1 MSGQVQIHRHA
12 QEQVWADAACSAIAH
27 ALSAAGARRLLLSGG
42 STPAPVYRQLAG
54 MDLDWERL
62 QLGLADE
69 RWLPDGDAQRN
80 DLLVTQQLLQ
90 QQPLARLQPLARF
103 KDGLDACVATANAHW
118 QAHPATSVAVLG
130 MGNDGHTASLFP
142 AAGNLQAAIDSPLP
156 YAAIDAGGCP
166 GAQTFPLRISLTPA
180 GLAACQARILLLRGQ
195 DKLDTLQA
203 AMASGDAQRYPIL
216 HALHPQQALQ
226 VLCCA

>member
-1 MSGQVQIHRHA
+1 MNGQVQIHLHA
-12 QEQVWADAACSAIAH
+12 QEDDWVQAACAAIAG
-27 ALSAAGARRLLLSGG
+27 AVAGPGPQRLLLSGG

-54 MDLDWERL
+54 MPLPWERL

-80 DLLVTQQLLQ
+80 DLLVSQHLLQ

-103 KDGLDACVATANAHW
+103 DDGLDACVAAANAHW
-118 QAHPATSVAVLG
+118 LAHPAASVAVLG

-156 YAAIDAGGCP
+156 YAAIDASDCP
-166 GAQTFPLRISLTPA
+166 GAQQFPLRISLTPT
-180 GLAACQARILLLRGQ
+180 GLAACQTRILLLRGQ
-195 DKLDTLQA
+195 DKLDTLHA
-203 AMASGDAQRYPIL
+203 ALASDDAQRYPIL